1 MMGLT
6 ARQREVLEW
15 ITCYMATHTHA
26 PSLRE
31 IAAGLGM
38 ATPKQAQ
45 AVLQRL
51 EDRGHLTWRRG
62 AARSIT
68 LTGAAAPTVPVGL
81 PADLQAR
88 LAAYCASAGL
98 APADVVAR
106 AVQDHLQ
113 AQHIGTVCAAGGIT
127 ATVSS

>member
-6 ARQREVLEW
+6 ARQRETLDW
-15 ITCYMATHTHA
+15 ITRYMATHTHA

-62 AARSIT
+62 AARSIV
-68 LTGAAAPTVPVGL
+68 LTGAASPPVPAGL

-106 AVQDHLQ
+106 AVSDHLQ
-113 AQHIGTVCAAGGIT
+113 AAHIRTVCAAAGVT
-127 ATVSS
+127 AVVSS